1 MHTLIRA
8 LEPVSQLERI
18 LSNFDT
24 LKISSL
30 ATLKMRVNIM
40 TQRLRLKTTRFVDV
54 HERIWAVGLSLNCGG
69 GANVDQYTSLL
80 AANSR

>member
-1 MHTLIRA
+1 
-8 LEPVSQLERI
+8 
-18 LSNFDT
+18 
-24 LKISSL
+24 
-30 ATLKMRVNIM
+30 M

-80 AANSR
+80 ATDSRWPPLRATVISNIS